1 MISGTAD
8 DYVPQPQAEI
18 IDAQDRTVLRTGIP
32 MEAEMEVQR
41 LDGEK
46 VFSMIT
52 RFPVL
57 DSVGHVIGIGGI
69 HMNISEIKEK
79 ERQIRIARDE
89 AERDNHDKSPFH
101 ANMRNP
107 LHNPTTRTET
117 T

>member
-1 MISGTAD
+1 MIRCPPRSTLT
-8 DYVPQPQAEI
+8 VPLLPYTTLFRSHTQAEI

-69 HMNISEIKEK
+69 HMNISEIKD
-79 ERQIRIARDE
+79 R
-89 AERDNHDKSPFH
+89 KST
-101 ANMRNP
+101 RLNP
-107 LHNPTTRTET
+107 SH
-117 T
+117 